1 MTTLQATL
9 FVEDVEAYKNMLD
22 TWLGGFV
29 LNDTT
34 SEESG
39 RRSVLYDFEG
49 AIFGFTQVSDK
60 TNTALKTNGG
70 TAALRFSVDSR
81 DRVDELHKKAIDAGL
96 TAMSE
101 ILKFED
107 DNSSIYMAV
116 LEDKEKHYWHI
127 AHLEMKS

>member
-9 FVEDVEAYKNMLD
+9 FVEDVESYKNMLD
-22 TWLGGFV
+22 AWLGGSV
-29 LNDTT
+29 LDDDT

-39 RRSVLYDFEG
+39 HRSVLYNFEG

-70 TAALRFSVDSR
+70 TAALRFAVESR
-81 DRVDELHKKAIDAGL
+81 DRVDALCKKAIDAGL
-96 TAMSE
+96 TAIGEAME
-101 ILKFED
+101 FKTDE
-107 DNSSIYMAV
+107 SSLYMVV

-127 AHLEMKS
+127 AHFQR